1 MVVTEIYYTLPWLGA
16 VLRSP
21 AYGSAN
27 GNLFSRSR
35 KMSKY
40 EQLMEQADKAI
51 ERAAHEQDYNLK
63 VFYLNASKGFVI
75 KAMKLTIE
83 EAMEVVE

>member
-1 MVVTEIYYTLPWLGA
+1 MT
-16 VLRSP
+16 
-21 AYGSAN
+21 
-27 GNLFSRSR
+27 
-35 KMSKY
+35 KY

-51 ERAAHEQDYNLK
+51 ERAALEQDLDLK
-63 VFYLNASKGFVI
+63 EFYLNASKGFVI